1 MYITICKID
10 DQCKIDAWSRALKAG
25 DSGTTQRDGVGW
37 EVGGGVQDRGTRVH
51 HGWFMSMYGK
61 NQHNIVI
68 ILQLQL
74 INFFFKEKKRLKT
87 RVPRGKKKSSWSLCS
102 LQLLISLSALGA
114 IAATLPGVYV
124 PLTSENVTLLLQC
137 LHRTSK
143 IPFGSVIFGE
153 NQALF

>member
-1 MYITICKID
+1 
-10 DQCKIDAWSRALKAG
+10 
-25 DSGTTQRDGVGW
+25 
-37 EVGGGVQDRGTRVH
+37 
-51 HGWFMSMYGK
+51 MYGK

-68 ILQLQL
+68 ILQLKL
-74 INFFFKEKKRLKT
+74 INYFYKEKKVKNQSAK
-87 RVPRGKKKSSWSLCS
+87 GEIKSSQSLHS

-114 IAATLPGVYV
+114 IAATPPGIYV

-143 IPFGSVIFGE
+143 IPSGSVIFGE